1 MASSYKVLGQL
12 DITSGPTL
20 TDLYTVPAGTETVI
34 STITICNRAS
44 AADTFRLALRTDG
57 DAISDKHYL
66 AFDCPVAASDTTTL
80 TLGVAMQ
87 ATDVLSVSGSGTA
100 SELSVNAFGAEVTV

>member
-12 DITSGPTL
+12 DLTSSTL
-20 TDLYTVPAGTETVI
+20 TTLYTVPASTETVI

-44 AADTFRLALRTDG
+44 SADTFRLALRTDG

-66 AFDCPVAASDTTTL
+66 AYDVPVAANDTTTL
-80 TLGVAMQ
+80 TLGVAME
-87 ATDVLSVSGSGTA
+87 ATDVLSVAAAGTA
-100 SELSVNAFGAEVTV
+100 SLLSVNAFGAEVTV

>member
-12 DITSGPTL
+12 DLTDATL
-20 TDLYTVPAGTETVI
+20 TTLYTCPASTETVI
-34 STITICNRAS
+34 STIVIANRATAS
-44 AADTFRLALRTDG
+44 DTFRLALRTDG

-66 AFDCPVAASDTTTL
+66 AYDVPVAANDSTTL

-87 ATDVLSVSGSGTA
+87 ATDVLSVAAAGTA
-100 SELSVNAFGAEVTV
+100 SELSINAFGAEVTV

>member
-12 DITSGPTL
+12 DLTSSSL
-20 TDLYTVPAGTETVI
+20 TDLYTVPASTETVI
-34 STITICNRAS
+34 STIVIANRAS

-66 AFDCPVAASDTTTL
+66 AYDVPVAANDSTTL

-87 ATDVLSVSGSGTA
+87 ATDVLSVGAAGTA
-100 SELSVNAFGAEVTV
+100 SELSVNAFGAEVTI

>member
-12 DITSGPTL
+12 DLTSSSL
-20 TDLYTVPAGTETVI
+20 TDLYTVPASTETVI
-34 STITICNRAS
+34 STIVIANRAS
-44 AADTFRLALRTDG
+44 AGDTFRLALRTDG

-66 AFDCPVAASDTTTL
+66 AYDVPVGANDSTTL

-87 ATDVLSVSGSGTA
+87 ATDVLSVGAAGTA

>member
-12 DITSGPTL
+12 DLTSSTL
-20 TDLYTVPAGTETVI
+20 TTLYTVPASTETVI
-34 STITICNRAS
+34 STIVIANRATAS
-44 AADTFRLALRTDG
+44 DTFRLALRTDG

-66 AFDCPVAASDTTTL
+66 AYDVPVAANDSTTL

-87 ATDVLSVSGSGTA
+87 ATDVLSVAAAGTA
-100 SELSVNAFGAEVTV
+100 SELSINAFGAEVTI

>member
-12 DITSGPTL
+12 DLTDATL
-20 TDLYTVPAGTETVI
+20 TTLYTCPSGKETVI
-34 STITICNRAS
+34 STIVIANRAS
-44 AADTFRLALRTDG
+44 AQDTFRLALRTDG

-66 AFDCPVAASDTTTL
+66 AYDVPVAANDSTTL

-87 ATDVLSVSGSGTA
+87 ATDVLSARAAGTA
-100 SELSVNAFGAEVTV
+100 SELSFNAFGAEVTV